1 MISADRPV
9 ALVTGASAGLGREFA
24 RQLSGLGYDLVLVAR
39 DGMRLEE
46 LAAELRELAGAESEI
61 LTADLTRD
69 EDVARVVERIDQE
82 PIHLLVNNA
91 GFGVRGSIARSSRE
105 DQDAMVRVHV
115 VAANRLAQAAVQTM
129 VGRGRG
135 VIINVSSISSFLT
148 SPGSVNYTS
157 TKAWQRVFT
166 ESLALELGISE
177 RVTFTG
183 ALPFEEVP
191 RYLKAADA
199 FTFASVTETQGLVTI
214 EAMAAGLPV
223 VAVDGPGTRD
233 IVEHGK
239 QGFLVEND
247 PDALA
252 QGLHRLLS
260 DSQQRKRFSNNALKK
275 ARTFDIAQLGHELIR
290 VYEQAIQD
298 KRENQYVTLNTEET
312 TSQEAASPAST

>member
-166 ESLALELGISE
+166 ESLALELEGKGVYVQALCPGYTHTEFHE
-177 RVTFTG
+177 RG
-183 ALPFEEVP
+183 GMEKNGVP
-191 RYLKAADA
+191 AWWWMNAEDVVATSLRA
-199 FTFASVTETQGLVTI
+199 VRRRR
-214 EAMAAGLPV
+214 PV
-223 VAVDGPGTRD
+223 VVVPGVGYKLVVLVLR
-233 IVEHGK
+233 
-239 QGFLVEND
+239 FLPRWCWHFVI
-247 PDALA
+247 
-252 QGLHRLLS
+252 R
-260 DSQQRKRFSNNALKK
+260 R
-275 ARTFDIAQLGHELIR
+275 ARGRRGSGAKT
-290 VYEQAIQD
+290 
-298 KRENQYVTLNTEET
+298 
-312 TSQEAASPAST
+312 P